1 MNESAHFRGSRLS
14 TTMASIAL
22 AAVLALGM
30 SPAAK
35 AFAASN
41 EADPQQTAD
50 QAQATVAA
58 NTAAG
63 ELKVNIAATVNGGS
77 MTSDKE
83 FTFGLFETDA
93 DGAKTGEAIATAT
106 VKAGQTAVLD
116 GVFYDQDNAG
126 ETITYVISELGD
138 LGDGWTKAAD
148 QKIAVTVTDNGDGT
162 MTADVAYEGG
172 ATAAAFDNTYAA
184 AGELKVNIAATVNGG
199 STTSDKEFTF
209 GLFETDADGAKTGE
223 AIATA
228 TVKAGQTAVLDGV
241 FYDQDNAGETI
252 TYVISELGDLGEGWT
267 KAADQ
272 AIAVTVTDNGDG
284 TMTADVAYE
293 GGASAA
299 AFDNKYE
306 EPKTSETTSKT
317 SSKTSTAKESSTAKT
332 TAKTGDSPAGAL
344 AAFAGL
350 AAVSAA
356 AALRSRRMWKSNR

>member
-1 MNESAHFRGSRLS
+1 MKKNAHFRGHRSS
-14 TTMASIAL
+14 TMLANVAL
-22 AAVLALGM
+22 ASVLALGM
-30 SPAAK
+30 APAAK
-35 AFAASN
+35 AFAAPN
-41 EADPQQTAD
+41 DADPQQPAD

-58 NTAAG
+58 NTAVG
-63 ELKVNIAATVNGGS
+63 ELKVNISATVNGGS
-77 MTSDKE
+77 TASDKE
-83 FTFGLFETDA
+83 FTFGLFETD
-93 DGAKTGEAIATAT
+93 DSGAKTGVAIATAT
-106 VKAGQTAVLD
+106 VKAGQSAVLD

-172 ATAAAFDNTYAA
+172 ASAAAFDNTYAA
-184 AGELKVNIAATVNGG
+184 AGELKVNISATVNGG
-199 STTSDKEFTF
+199 STASDKEFTF
-209 GLFETDADGAKTGE
+209 GLFETDDSGAKTGV

-228 TVKAGQTAVLDGV
+228 TVKAGQSAVLDGV

-252 TYVISELGDLGEGWT
+252 TYVISELGDLGDGWT

-272 AIAVTVTDNGDG
+272 KIAVTVTDNGDG

-306 EPKTSETTSKT
+306 EPKTPEASKSKASSTTSTSKT
-317 SSKTSTAKESSTAKT
+317 TS
-332 TAKTGDSPAGAL
+332 TAKTGDPLTGVATICAG
-344 AAFAGL
+344 AAFAGG
-350 AAVSAA
+350 A
-356 AALRSRRMWKSNR
+356 AALRARRMRENNR